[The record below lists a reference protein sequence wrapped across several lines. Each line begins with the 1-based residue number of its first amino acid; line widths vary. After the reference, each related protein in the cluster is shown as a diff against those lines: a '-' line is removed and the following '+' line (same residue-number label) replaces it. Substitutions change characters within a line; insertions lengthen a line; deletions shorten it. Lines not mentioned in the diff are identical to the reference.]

1 MIFYLLKIKEI
12 LRKPINFVV
21 AKMSTD
27 LGASFNEQYMNIN
40 TKMKKRFMRKPNVS
54 EATNEFIALAI
65 QCEHSDQPAFAGH
78 AYVGAAKCE
87 ASVGHFLGEA
97 EHFLAAARQFMK
109 AEKKLKSLK
118 FYSADRENLEAATG
132 CYIQALNKYP
142 DKSPIR
148 TSILMELASD
158 LVELNHKLEA
168 AAYYEQA
175 LETVTETIMKT
186 ICLKNLLSLR
196 IDSGKYDI
204 ALEIANKI
212 VDGPNANVPEDVLA
226 EVQVSRI
233 LLTLLV
239 KPPED
244 SKPPSLKQLFIDL
257 MNDNESDAIP
267 LNTDLKLKLQSIIIC
282 HATGDTQPLISV
294 SADTK
299 QFLTLQ
305 QVELLHKLISD
316 ERG

>member
-1 MIFYLLKIKEI
+1 
-12 LRKPINFVV
+12 
-21 AKMSTD
+21 MSTD

-142 DKSPIR
+142 EKSPIR

-175 LETVTETIMKT
+175 LETVTETTMKT
-186 ICLKNLLSLR
+186 ICLKNLLR
-196 IDSGKYDI
+196 KYDI
-204 ALEIANKI
+204 ALELANKI

-239 KPPED
+239 KPSED
-244 SKPPSLKQLFIDL
+244 CKPPSLKQLFIDL

-267 LNTDLKLKLQSIIIC
+267 LNTDLKLKLQSIVIC
-282 HATGDTQPLISV
+282 HATGDSQALISA

>member
-1 MIFYLLKIKEI
+1 
-12 LRKPINFVV
+12 
-21 AKMSTD
+21 MSTD
-27 LGASFNEQYMNIN
+27 LSASFNEQYMNIN
-40 TKMKKRFMRKPNVS
+40 TKMKKRFMRKPNIS
-54 EATNEFIALAI
+54 EATNEFLALAI

-97 EHFLAAARQFMK
+97 EHFLSAARQFMK

-142 DKSPIR
+142 EKSPIR

-158 LVELNHKLEA
+158 LIELNHKLEA
-168 AAYYEQA
+168 SSYYEQA
-175 LETVTETIMKT
+175 IDTVTESNMKT
-186 ICLKNLLSLR
+186 ICLRNLLNLR
-196 IDSGKYDI
+196 IDCGKYDI

-212 VDGPNANVPEDVLA
+212 AESPNIQEDILA

-244 SKPPSLKQLFIDL
+244 SKPASLKQLLIDL

-267 LNTDLKLKLQSIIIC
+267 LNTDLRLKLQSIMIS
-282 HATGDTQPLISV
+282 HTTGDIQSLISV
-294 SADTK
+294 TADTK

-305 QVELLHKLISD
+305 QVELLYKLISD

>member
-1 MIFYLLKIKEI
+1 
-12 LRKPINFVV
+12 
-21 AKMSTD
+21 MSTD
-27 LGASFNEQYMNIN
+27 LNASFNEQYMNIN
-40 TKMKKRFMRKPNVS
+40 TKMKKRFMRKPNIS

-87 ASVGHFLGEA
+87 ASGGNFLGEA
-97 EHFLAAARQFMK
+97 EHYLAAARQFMK

-118 FYSADRENLEAATG
+118 FYNADRENLEAATG
-132 CYIQALNKYP
+132 CFIQALKKYP
-142 DKSPIR
+142 EKSPLR
-148 TSILMELASD
+148 YSILMELAND

-168 AAYYEQA
+168 TSYYEQA
-175 LETVTETIMKT
+175 MESVQEYTMRVMCMRNLMN
-186 ICLKNLLSLR
+186 LK
-196 IDSGKYDI
+196 IDCAKHDE

-212 VDGPNANVPEDVLA
+212 CDINLNVPQEIIA

-233 LLTLLV
+233 LLALLE

-244 SKPPSLKQLFIDL
+244 IKTPSLKQLFVDI

-267 LNTDLKLKLQSIIIC
+267 LNTDIRLKMQSVIIC
-282 HATGDTQPLISV
+282 HTTGDINSLISV
-294 SADTK
+294 AAGIK

-305 QVELLHKLISD
+305 QVELLHRLISEHKLD
-316 ERG
+316 QADDTRCRSVD